1 MTRATPGP
9 RNRYGETM
17 SVTER
22 FEYTTVT
29 ASTFDAAALATKLTA
44 HSAQGWD
51 LVTIVASGS
60 ELTAFCR
67 RAATGEAPATAT
79 HPTPH
84 AVSTPEPASA
94 AAVVTPSP
102 VTSSPVASSPVAP
115 APTPTPTPASATPA
129 GWYADPS
136 GRYELRYWDG
146 SAWTEHVARNGQQ
159 FTDPPVA

>member
-1 MTRATPGP
+1 MS
-9 RNRYGETM
+9 RYGEAM
-17 SVTER
+17 SAIER

-51 LVTIVASGS
+51 VVTIVSTGS

-67 RAATGEAPATAT
+67 RPATGEVPASTSQMPSSVS
-79 HPTPH
+79 HPTPQ
-84 AVSTPEPASA
+84 AASMSTPA
-94 AAVVTPSP
+94 TP
-102 VTSSPVASSPVAP
+102 TSLSPVAP
-115 APTPTPTPASATPA
+115 EPAPSYSAANATPA

>member
-1 MTRATPGP
+1 MARATPTP
-9 RNRYGETM
+9 MNRYGETM

-22 FEYTTVT
+22 FEYITVT
-29 ASTFDAAALATKLTA
+29 ASTFDAAALASKLTA
-44 HSAQGWD
+44 HSAQGWE

-67 RAATGEAPATAT
+67 RAATGEVPVTTT
-79 HPTPH
+79 HPTPQ
-84 AVSTPEPASA
+84 AVSTPEPASTTAPMTA
-94 AAVVTPSP
+94 ASP
-102 VTSSPVASSPVAP
+102 VTASPATP
-115 APTPTPTPASATPA
+115 AATPTPAPASATPA

-146 SAWTEHVARNGQQ
+146 GAWTEHVARNGQQ